1 VATVAVLAPKT
12 GGVQCSK
19 VQSIRGLLG
28 CPSIDAHLDPHCQK
42 VRGSGRHE
50 PEPPQDCR
58 HFYRPNPM
66 KHTKKWGSVHIWTS
80 HCQKVRGSGRHK
92 PGPPVPTGSP
102 PALGPIPNVPCAEG
116 TLVLCSSLH
125 LVTNNVMLIEA
136 ICYLYYGC
144 YCLLIHNGWSHIM
157 RSLPF
162 LCPVAPANL

>member
-1 VATVAVLAPKT
+1 MVCTSVDPINLITSSSSSMQLTATSCMRLYLRCMMLHRATTVTASGNCGGSSPQNW

-116 TLVLCSSLH
+116 T
-125 LVTNNVMLIEA
+125 
-136 ICYLYYGC
+136 
-144 YCLLIHNGWSHIM
+144 
-157 RSLPF
+157 
-162 LCPVAPANL
+162 